1 MTIVDNHLV
10 NLLASRYVIMLR
22 MCCNLSWT
30 SAWLS
35 SPPNFGV
42 SCRQTMQWWQWWR
55 SWWQWW
61 RLWWQWWHSWWQW
74 WRLWWQ
80 YAMMMALKMKQ
91 LWCEWG
97 AGSELDNQEM
107 INWMTRL
114 SIYSCLSIVQLDDMC
129 LTCKAFARFSTPAL
143 PFLSR
148 SMSAWKQYLM
158 TNHENNNNNKTQL
171 QWIN

>member
-1 MTIVDNHLV
+1 MMMTIVDNHLV

-55 SWWQWW
+55 
-61 RLWWQWWHSWWQW
+61 LWWQWWHSWWQCG
-74 WRLWWQ
+74 
-80 YAMMMALKMKQ
+80 MIMALKMKQ
-91 LWCEWG
+91 CWCEWG
-97 AGSELDNQEM
+97 GGGELDNQEM
-107 INWMTRL
+107 INWMTCL
-114 SIYSCLSIVQLDDMC
+114 SIFSCLSIVQLDDMF

-148 SMSAWKQYLM
+148 SMSAW
-158 TNHENNNNNKTQL
+158 
-171 QWIN
+171 QWYFDD